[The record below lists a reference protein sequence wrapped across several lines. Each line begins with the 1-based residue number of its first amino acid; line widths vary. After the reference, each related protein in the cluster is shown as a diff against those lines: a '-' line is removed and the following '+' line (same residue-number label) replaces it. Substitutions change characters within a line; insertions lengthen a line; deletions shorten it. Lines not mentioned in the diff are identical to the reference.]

1 MANEIQATASL
12 TCSKSGQTITGNV
25 TQTNSLAGIGEWTS
39 TQNIGTTTV
48 QLSFPSTLTTEGITY
63 LWLYNSDATNYVQI
77 GLDTPV
83 TQIFAKLLPGGV
95 CLLPVYQGNPSY
107 YAKANTA
114 AINLRMVAVGT

>member
-12 TCSKSGQTITGNV
+12 TCSKSGQTITGSV
-25 TQTNSLAGIGEWTS
+25 TQTNSLAGIGEWS
-39 TQNIGTTTV
+39 NTQNIGTTTV

-63 LWLYNSDATNYVQI
+63 LWLYNADATNYVQI

-83 TQIFAKLLPGGV
+83 TQIFAKILPGGV
-95 CLLPVYQGNPSY
+95 CLLPVYQANPTY